1 MEKAIKVS
9 RNFEYCIATYI
20 SFILTIY
27 RLASFTLA
35 EGVIKNIV
43 DTCKFMYLQLII
55 LYLITF
61 FYIF

>member
-35 EGVIKNIV
+35 EGVIENIV
-43 DTCKFMYLQLII
+43 DTCKFMYL
-55 LYLITF
+55 
-61 FYIF
+61 